1 MRFTLLAA
9 TALGTTLV
17 GLVTGTSPILAAP
30 PTPFDWSG
38 FYLGANVGVAHQAAR
53 GTATYPD
60 TTGTANYT
68 FSTAGSAYDTVLYV
82 LDGCGGT
89 ELACNDDR
97 VFGDTASRIAN
108 LPLTIGQTVIVVVD
122 GYSTN
127 SGNYQLRVQ

>member
-68 FSTAGSAYDTVLYV
+68 FSGNDLYVDGSVTDTGLPRKWKPMADTAARSCSAMRSPSESTVAGS
-82 LDGCGGT
+82 
-89 ELACNDDR
+89 
-97 VFGDTASRIAN
+97 SI
-108 LPLTIGQTVIVVVD
+108 
-122 GYSTN
+122 TN
-127 SGNYQLRVQ
+127 SSPP